1 MHPSKTSP
9 ANEKDGRNISVDM
22 YPFIRKYKDGSIE
35 RFLRSPFVLASPDQ
49 AGNRGVATRDVVI
62 DKAPGVS
69 VRLFL
74 PSRAAETAD
83 RNRLPL
89 VIYVHG
95 GSFCTES
102 AFGRTYHRYATS
114 LAASAG
120 ALVVSVEYRLAP
132 EFPIPA
138 AYDDAWAALQWAAS
152 SSDPWV
158 ASYADSGRTFLA
170 GDSAGGN
177 IVYHTAVR
185 ASHELN
191 DDMMDIA
198 GLIMVHPYFWGDKR
212 LPSELAWDVGDGV
225 AAVFPPY
232 GVDRLWPFVT
242 AGQAGND
249 DPRIDPPASEIS
261 SLACRRVLMAV
272 AGKDTLRERGLDLA
286 ASMRDHDAPWPWMM
300 LHLSTPSQRHIRPLL
315 ATDAVTA
322 PVTTVHHLVVVDA
335 VAAPITTSSC
345 HTQQPPHDVDDAFA
359 APITMLFAP
368 PSPSSGIAPQP
379 DISGIAPSPASS
391 SRRHPPPHMETTA
404 PPSLSRTNLALIPI
418 MQGRR
423 EVTVVESEGE
433 DHGFHLYSPLR
444 ATSKRLMGSIVQF
457 INQQPNSSPANRMVL
472 GVPTTPFKDV
482 FGYGLA
488 MKSWGTCSSMPRNG
502 ATSMKIGRVGQS
514 NKISVR
520 LPMPAAVPWT
530 RMINNF
536 F

>member
-1 MHPSKTSP
+1 MHANKASP
-9 ANEKDGRNISVDM
+9 ATEKDGRNISVDM

-35 RFLRSPFVLASPDQ
+35 RFLRSPFVLASSDQ
-49 AGNRGVATRDVVI
+49 AGNRGVATRDVVV
-62 DKAPGVS
+62 DKATGVS

-74 PSRAAETAD
+74 PSRAAETAG
-83 RNRLPL
+83 RNELPL

-120 ALVVSVEYRLAP
+120 ALVVSVEYSLAP

-152 SSDPWV
+152 LSDPWL
-158 ASYADSGRTFLA
+158 ASYVDPARTFLA

-185 ASHELN
+185 ASHEVN
-191 DDMMDIA
+191 DEMMDIA
-198 GLIMVHPYFWGDKR
+198 GLIMVHPYFWGAKR
-212 LPSELAWDVGDGV
+212 LPSELAWVDDSEGA

-232 GVDRLWPFVT
+232 RVDRLWPFVT

-261 SLACRRVLMAV
+261 SLACRRVLIAV
-272 AGKDTLRERGLDLA
+272 AGKDTLRDRGLDL
-286 ASMRDHDAPWPWMM
+286 SDRIRDHDAPRPWM
-300 LHLSTPSQRHIRPLL
+300 
-315 ATDAVTA
+315 
-322 PVTTVHHLVVVDA
+322 
-335 VAAPITTSSC
+335 
-345 HTQQPPHDVDDAFA
+345 
-359 APITMLFAP
+359 
-368 PSPSSGIAPQP
+368 
-379 DISGIAPSPASS
+379 
-391 SRRHPPPHMETTA
+391 
-404 PPSLSRTNLALIPI
+404 

-444 ATSKRLMGSIVQF
+444 TTSKRLMGSIVEF
-457 INQQPNSSPANRMVL
+457 TNQQPNSSPANRMVL

-482 FGYGLA
+482 FGYGMA
-488 MKSWGTCSSMPRNG
+488 MKSWGTRSSMPRNG
-502 ATSMKIGRVGQS
+502 A
-514 NKISVR
+514 
-520 LPMPAAVPWT
+520 AVLWT
-530 RMINNF
+530 RVINNF

>member
-1 MHPSKTSP
+1 MPANKTSP
-9 ANEKDGRNISVDM
+9 ANQKDGRNISVDM

-49 AGNRGVATRDVVI
+49 GGNRGVATKDVVV
-62 DKAPGVS
+62 DKATGVS

-74 PSRAAETAD
+74 PSRAADTAG

-120 ALVVSVEYRLAP
+120 ALVVSLEYRLAR

-138 AYDDAWAALQWAAS
+138 AYDDSWAALQWAAS
-152 SSDPWV
+152 LSDPWL
-158 ASYADSGRTFLA
+158 ASYADPARTFLA

-185 ASHELN
+185 ASHEIN
-191 DDMMDIA
+191 DDMMDVA
-198 GLIMVHPYFWGDKR
+198 GLIIVHPYFWGAKR
-212 LPSELAWDVGDGV
+212 LPSELACADDSQG
-225 AAVFPPY
+225 AAVVFPPY

-249 DPRIDPPASEIS
+249 DPWIDLPTSEIS
-261 SLACRRVLMAV
+261 SLACRRVLVTV

-286 ASMRDHDAPWPWMM
+286 ARMRDHDAPWPWMM
-300 LHLSTPSQRHIRPLL
+300 
-315 ATDAVTA
+315 
-322 PVTTVHHLVVVDA
+322 
-335 VAAPITTSSC
+335 
-345 HTQQPPHDVDDAFA
+345 
-359 APITMLFAP
+359 
-368 PSPSSGIAPQP
+368 
-379 DISGIAPSPASS
+379 
-391 SRRHPPPHMETTA
+391 
-404 PPSLSRTNLALIPI
+404 
-418 MQGRR
+418 QGRR
-423 EVTVVESEGE
+423 EVTVEESEGE

-444 ATSKRLMGSIVQF
+444 PTSKRLMGSIVEF
-457 INQQPNSSPANRMVL
+457 INQQPNSSPGNRMVL
-472 GVPTTPFKDV
+472 GVPTTPFNDV
-482 FGYGLA
+482 FGYGMA
-488 MKSWGTCSSMPRNG
+488 MKSWGTRSSM
-502 ATSMKIGRVGQS
+502 ATSMKIGRVGPS

-520 LPMPAAVPWT
+520 LPMPAGNAHHKHPLSAPVPWGCV
-530 RMINNF
+530 INKF

>member
-1 MHPSKTSP
+1 MGCSQRGRGTIQNKRSKLKQLNCAMQASKSSP
-9 ANEKDGRNISVDM
+9 ANQNHGRNISVDM
-22 YPFIRKYKDGSIE
+22 YPFIRKYQDGSIE
-35 RFLRSPFVLASPDQ
+35 RFLRSPFVPASSDQ
-49 AGNRGVATRDVVI
+49 ARNRGVATRDVVV
-62 DKAPGVS
+62 DKATGVS

-74 PSRAAETAD
+74 PCAAAETAG

-152 SSDPWV
+152 LSDPWL
-158 ASYADSGRTFLA
+158 ASYADPARTFLA

-185 ASHELN
+185 ASHEVNN
-191 DDMMDIA
+191 DIMDIE
-198 GLIMVHPYFWGDKR
+198 GLIMVQPYFWGAKR
-212 LPSELAWDVGDGV
+212 LPLELAWDDNQATV
-225 AAVFPPY
+225 AVFPPN

-261 SLACRRVLMAV
+261 SLACRRVLIAV
-272 AGKDTLRERGLDLA
+272 AGKDSLRGRGHRLA
-286 ASMRDHDAPWPWMM
+286 ARMRDLDSRWPWMI
-300 LHLSTPSQRHIRPLL
+300 QR
-315 ATDAVTA
+315 
-322 PVTTVHHLVVVDA
+322 
-335 VAAPITTSSC
+335 
-345 HTQQPPHDVDDAFA
+345 
-359 APITMLFAP
+359 
-368 PSPSSGIAPQP
+368 
-379 DISGIAPSPASS
+379 
-391 SRRHPPPHMETTA
+391 
-404 PPSLSRTNLALIPI
+404 
-418 MQGRR
+418 RR

-433 DHGFHLYSPLR
+433 EHGFHLYSPLK
-444 ATSKRLMGSIVQF
+444 ATSKRLMGSLVEF
-457 INQQPNSSPANRMVL
+457 ISQQPTSPPANPMVVL

-482 FGYGLA
+482 VGYGVA
-488 MKSWGTCSSMPRNG
+488 MKASCTRSSMARSS
-502 ATSMKIGRVGQS
+502 ATSLKIGRAGPS
-514 NKISVR
+514 NTRYRLISGR
-520 LPMPAAVPWT
+520 LRMTAGKAHHKDLLSAAVPWSCV
-530 RMINNF
+530 INNF

>member
-1 MHPSKTSP
+1 MRCSQRRGMQRTTQNKSFKLKQLNCAMHANKTSL
-9 ANEKDGRNISVDM
+9 AKQKEGRDISVDM

-49 AGNRGVATRDVVI
+49 GGNRGVTTRDVVV
-62 DKAPGVS
+62 DKATGVS

-74 PSRAAETAD
+74 PSRAADTAG

-152 SSDPWV
+152 SSDPWL
-158 ASYADSGRTFLA
+158 ASYADWGRTFLA

-185 ASHELN
+185 ASHEVN
-191 DDMMDIA
+191 DDMMDIE
-198 GLIMVHPYFWGDKR
+198 GLIMVHPYFWGAKR
-212 LPSELAWDVGDGV
+212 LPSELAWADESEG
-225 AAVFPPY
+225 ASATAVFPPY

-249 DPRIDPPASEIS
+249 DPRIDPPASEVS
-261 SLACRRVLMAV
+261 SLACRRVLIAV
-272 AGKDTLRERGLDLA
+272 AGKDTLRDRGLDLA
-286 ASMRDHDAPWPWMM
+286 ARIRDHDAPWPWM
-300 LHLSTPSQRHIRPLL
+300 TP
-315 ATDAVTA
+315 
-322 PVTTVHHLVVVDA
+322 
-335 VAAPITTSSC
+335 
-345 HTQQPPHDVDDAFA
+345 
-359 APITMLFAP
+359 
-368 PSPSSGIAPQP
+368 
-379 DISGIAPSPASS
+379 
-391 SRRHPPPHMETTA
+391 
-404 PPSLSRTNLALIPI
+404 
-418 MQGRR
+418 GRR

-433 DHGFHLYSPLR
+433 DHGFHLYCPLR
-444 ATSKRLMGSIVQF
+444 ATSKRLMGSIVEF
-457 INQQPNSSPANRMVL
+457 INQQPSSSPANPMVF

-482 FGYGLA
+482 FGYGTT
-488 MKSWGTCSSMPRNG
+488 MKSWGTRSSMARNRAHGPG
-502 ATSMKIGRVGQS
+502 AHGPVWPS

-520 LPMPAAVPWT
+520 LPMPAGNAHHKQHPLSAAAPWGCV
-530 RMINNF
+530 MNKF

>member
-1 MHPSKTSP
+1 MHANKTSP
-9 ANEKDGRNISVDM
+9 ANEKEGRDISVDM

-35 RFLRSPFVLASPDQ
+35 RFLRSPFVLASSDQ
-49 AGNRGVATRDVVI
+49 GGNRGVATRDVVV
-62 DKAPGVS
+62 DKATGVS

-74 PSRAAETAD
+74 PSGAAETSG

-152 SSDPWV
+152 LSDPWL
-158 ASYADSGRTFLA
+158 ASYVDPARTFLA

-185 ASHELN
+185 ASHEVN
-191 DDMMDIA
+191 DEMMDIA
-198 GLIMVHPYFWGDKR
+198 GLIMVHPYFWGAKR
-212 LPSELAWDVGDGV
+212 LPSELAWADDSEGA

-261 SLACRRVLMAV
+261 SLACRRVLIAV
-272 AGKDTLRERGLDLA
+272 AGKDTLRERGLDMA
-286 ASMRDHDAPWPWMM
+286 ASMLDHDAPWPWM
-300 LHLSTPSQRHIRPLL
+300 
-315 ATDAVTA
+315 
-322 PVTTVHHLVVVDA
+322 
-335 VAAPITTSSC
+335 
-345 HTQQPPHDVDDAFA
+345 
-359 APITMLFAP
+359 
-368 PSPSSGIAPQP
+368 
-379 DISGIAPSPASS
+379 
-391 SRRHPPPHMETTA
+391 
-404 PPSLSRTNLALIPI
+404 

-444 ATSKRLMGSIVQF
+444 ATSKRLMGSIVEF
-457 INQQPNSSPANRMVL
+457 INQRPNSSLANRMVL

-482 FGYGLA
+482 FGYGMA
-488 MKSWGTCSSMPRNG
+488 MKSWGTRSSM
-502 ATSMKIGRVGQS
+502 ATSMKIGRVGPS
-514 NKISVR
+514 NKISVL
-520 LPMPAAVPWT
+520 LPMPAGNARHKDLLSAAVPCS
-530 RMINNF
+530 RVINSF